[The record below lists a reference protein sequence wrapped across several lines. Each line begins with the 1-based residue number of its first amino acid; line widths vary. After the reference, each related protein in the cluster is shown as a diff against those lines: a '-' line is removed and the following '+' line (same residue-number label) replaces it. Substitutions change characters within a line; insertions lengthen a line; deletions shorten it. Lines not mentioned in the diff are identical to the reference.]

1 MERLILEACGR
12 YTWVKSN
19 DSCCETEFLL
29 KKIWISWTVYPRGK
43 LKSMKLLTCK
53 INNWIFKG
61 QKLSPLNVS
70 RPTRAKKKAEVI
82 CFFFVRLRSKYKVK
96 SQKGSSDAAITL
108 FQHKAW
114 HPSNSLSSCY
124 FRIITNAN
132 KINSGLTAPL
142 LRFFFSFFRFYDIF
156 KEKKHCASKQIPAL
170 ETFFAISFTWLQ

>member
-1 MERLILEACGR
+1 
-12 YTWVKSN
+12 
-19 DSCCETEFLL
+19 
-29 KKIWISWTVYPRGK
+29 
-43 LKSMKLLTCK
+43 MKLLTCK

-124 FRIITNAN
+124 FGIITNAN

-142 LRFFFSFFRFYDIF
+142 LRFFFLFFVSMTSSRRRSIVQVNKFLPSRLSSQFRLHGYSRSGVCVRLRCSKRSNFLDFALGLIQSFSGNIN
-156 KEKKHCASKQIPAL
+156 
-170 ETFFAISFTWLQ
+170 AIA